1 MARRDSLAA
10 RSTRL
15 VDRAHAWRAGQA
27 APATGFVSSPEPRT
41 IGRLAKGRQL
51 IAGNF
56 LFAGQIS
63 TAPGA
68 SIWDVAEAGDAPY
81 AADIHGS
88 AWLDDLAAVGDRRAR
103 GLAQAWVWEWIE
115 RYGHGIGPGWR
126 PELAG
131 RRLIRW
137 INHALFLLRG
147 QGAEATETFYAS
159 LSRQTRF
166 LARRWK
172 SAPPGL
178 PRIETLTGL
187 IHAALSLEGM
197 TSLASPAIAA
207 LAREAKSLVGP
218 GGEIPSRCPEELLDV
233 FTLLGWASQTLAEAE
248 APAPPE
254 IDEAIARIAPTL
266 RALRHADGALA
277 RFHGGGRGLEG
288 RLDHGLA
295 TSGVRGRR
303 EGLAMGFGRLAAGR
317 TTLIADAAPPPTGA
331 AGAEAHA
338 STLAIEL
345 TSGRRP
351 IIVNCGPGTNFG
363 PEWRRAGRATPSHS
377 TLAIEGWSS
386 ARLVAGTG
394 AQTGREVLEDGPS
407 KVPVELEDL
416 GDRFRL
422 NAGHDAWQKTHGLTH
437 ARILD
442 LSYDGRSLLG
452 EDLLT
457 TLSDADKRR
466 FDRAMDD
473 QSLQGIPVAIR
484 FHLHP
489 DVDPEVDMAGTA
501 VSLTLKSGEVW
512 LFRHSGDA
520 EMRLE
525 PSVYLDSAR
534 VKPRSTMQVV
544 LSGRAMTYA
553 TRIRWSLAKA
563 TETPDSLRDLALDD
577 PAHDDD

>member
-1 MARRDSLAA
+1 MAKGESLAA
-10 RSTRL
+10 RGTRL
-15 VDRAHAWRAGQA
+15 VNRAHAWRAGQGVP
-27 APATGFVSSPEPRT
+27 APGFVAAPEPRT
-41 IGRLAKGRQL
+41 IGRLGKGRQL
-51 IAGNF
+51 IEGTF

-63 TAPGA
+63 KAPGS
-68 SIWDVAEAGDAPY
+68 SIWEVAEAGDGAF
-81 AADIHGS
+81 ASEIHGG
-88 AWLDDLAAVGDRRAR
+88 AWLDDLAAVGDRTARAT
-103 GLAQAWVWEWIE
+103 AQAWVWDWIA

-137 INHALFLLRG
+137 INHAVFLLRG
-147 QGAEATETFYAS
+147 RDEAAAEAFYAS

-166 LARRWK
+166 LSRRWK
-172 SAPPGL
+172 SAPAGL
-178 PRIETLTGL
+178 ARIEALTGL

-197 TSLASPAIAA
+197 TDLARPALAA
-207 LAREAKSLVGP
+207 LAKECRSEIGP
-218 GGEIPSRCPEELLDV
+218 EGEIPSRCPEELLGV
-233 FTLLGWASQTLAEAE
+233 FTLLVWASQALAEAE
-248 APAPPE
+248 AAAPAE

-266 RALRHADGALA
+266 RALRHADGGLA
-277 RFHGGGRGLEG
+277 RFHGGGRGMDG

-295 TSGVRGRR
+295 IAGVRGRR
-303 EGLAMGFGRLAAGR
+303 SGPAMGFARLAAGR
-317 TTLIADAAPPPTGA
+317 TTLIADASPPPTGA

-351 IIVNCGPGTNFG
+351 VIVNCGPGTNFG
-363 PEWRRAGRATPSHS
+363 PDWRRAGRATPSHS

-386 ARLVAGTG
+386 ARLVGGTG
-394 AQTGREVLEDGPS
+394 AQTGREVLEDGPD

-416 GDRFRL
+416 GDRYRL
-422 NAGHDAWQKTHGLTH
+422 NTGHNAWQKTHGLTH

-457 TLSDADKRR
+457 TLSDADRRR
-466 FDRAMDD
+466 FDRAMAEQDGR
-473 QSLQGIPVAIR
+473 GIPVAIR

-489 DVDPEVDMAGTA
+489 DVSAEPDMGGTA
-501 VSLTLKSGEVW
+501 VALTLKSGEVW

-520 EMRLE
+520 EMHLE
-525 PSVYLDSAR
+525 PSVYLDSSR
-534 VKPRSTMQVV
+534 LRPRATSQVV
-544 LSGRAMTYA
+544 LSGRAMTYS

-563 TETPDSLRDLALDD
+563 QETPDSLRDLAPGDL
-577 PAHDDD
+577 AHDDD